1 VTKYGVDIYKK
12 DENSFSF
19 EQEPDDNKDK
29 LYYGA
34 PHG

>member
-1 VTKYGVDIYKK
+1 MKLTFIK